1 MPWDRITVERL
12 IPAPA
17 EAIFDLLADPAG
29 HQRIDGSG
37 SLQGARSGSRRLAL
51 GDRFGM
57 DMKLG
62 VNYST
67 RNVVSEFEENRRIA
81 WQTLAAPPLSTFFT
95 GRTWRYE
102 LEPREGGTLVRE
114 TWDLTT
120 EKWPSRPV
128 VALSMRSMTRTNM
141 ERTLERI
148 EQVLR
153 EDGHGA

>member
-1 MPWDRITVERL
+1 MAWDRITVERL

-17 EAIFDLLADPAG
+17 EAIFDLLADPEG
-29 HQRIDGSG
+29 QQRIDGSG

-57 DMKLG
+57 NMKIG

-67 RNVVSEFEENRRIA
+67 RNVVTEFEENRRIA
-81 WQTLAAPPLSTFFT
+81 WRTLAAPPISSFFT

-102 LEPREGGTLVRE
+102 LEPKSGGTLVRE

-120 EKWPSRPV
+120 EKWVSRPV
-128 VALSMRSMTRTNM
+128 VALGMRSMTVKNM
-141 ERTLERI
+141 ERTLARI
-148 EQVLR
+148 EKVLR
-153 EDGHGA
+153 EDGLAA